1 MQGNAK
7 KQRKKTQENAGKHRK
22 MQKNTRKTQEN
33 AGKYRKMQE
42 NAEKTQE
49 NTGKKR
55 MEKYGYKRGPT
66 FPSD

>member
-7 KQRKKTQENAGKHRK
+7 KQRKKTQENTGKH
-22 MQKNTRKTQEN
+22 
-33 AGKYRKMQE
+33 RKMQE